1 MFAII
6 FIILTAVLTVFYYKH
21 CQCSGIQ
28 ELFGAFVL
36 SIGTQV
42 VFFGMVG
49 LIYGLYMIH
58 PL

>member
-1 MFAII
+1 MVAII
-6 FIILTAVLTVFYYKH
+6 FIILTVILMVFYYKYN
-21 CQCSGIQ
+21 QCSGID
-28 ELFGAFVL
+28 ELFGCFLV

-42 VFFGMVG
+42 VFFGMIG

>member
-6 FIILTAVLTVFYYKH
+6 FVILTFVLMLFYYKYN
-21 CQCSGIQ
+21 QCSGFD

-36 SIGTQV
+36 SIGTQA
-42 VFFGMVG
+42 VFFGMIG

-58 PL
+58 SL

>member
-6 FIILTAVLTVFYYKH
+6 FIILTIVSMVFYYKYN
-21 CQCSGIQ
+21 QCSGFD
-28 ELFGAFVL
+28 ELFVAFVL

-42 VFFGMVG
+42 VFFGMIG

>member
-1 MFAII
+1 MIAII
-6 FIILTAVLTVFYYKH
+6 FIILTVVLMVFYYKH
-21 CQCSGIQ
+21 NQCSSIDD
-28 ELFGAFVL
+28 LFGAFVL

-42 VFFGMVG
+42 VFFGMIG

>member
-6 FIILTAVLTVFYYKH
+6 FIILTVSLMVFYYEH
-21 CQCSGIQ
+21 NQCSGFD
-28 ELFGAFVL
+28 ELFGCFLV
-36 SIGTQV
+36 SIATQV
-42 VFFGMVG
+42 VFFGMIG